1 MQSDLLAESD
11 RAPGF
16 AAFMQAIF
24 EASLPPSELKKSRS
38 WISTAPRTK
47 HAALRPSMSNRT
59 VMERYA
65 KKFRVGRIEGLH
77 HIFLRW
83 VLYPP
88 STCKVMRDTGSQA

>member
-47 HAALRPSMSNRT
+47 RCPTTIDVQPDGDGALCEKIQGRT
-59 VMERYA
+59 
-65 KKFRVGRIEGLH
+65 H
-77 HIFLRW
+77 
-83 VLYPP
+83 
-88 STCKVMRDTGSQA
+88 